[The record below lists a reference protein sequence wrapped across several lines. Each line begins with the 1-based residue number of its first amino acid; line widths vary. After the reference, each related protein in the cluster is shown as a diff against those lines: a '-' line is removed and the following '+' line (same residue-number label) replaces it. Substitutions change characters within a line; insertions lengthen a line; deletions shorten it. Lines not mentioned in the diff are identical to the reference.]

1 MNIYD
6 NSIINKLM
14 TEISDNIEHG
24 ELHIQLFAQR
34 NDTGWQLF
42 ARGLPGMWY
51 LHVTRGAQP
60 FTSDTLVAELRMETG
75 LVKHLYWPVSH
86 DQHESPTQIQREIS
100 ACFIDEARRKARA
113 EREEP
118 APNEQH

>member
-42 ARGLPGMWY
+42 ARGLPGMCY

-86 DQHESPTQIQREIS
+86 DQNPTKIQHEIS
-100 ACFIDEARRKARA
+100 AYFIDAALALRRAK
-113 EREEP
+113 REEP

>member
-1 MNIYD
+1 MHIHDY
-6 NSIINKLM
+6 SIINKLM
-14 TEISDNIEHG
+14 TAIARNVEGGKLD
-24 ELHIQLFAQR
+24 IQLFAQR
-34 NDTGWQLF
+34 NDTGWQLW
-42 ARGLPGMWY
+42 ARNLPGMWY

>member
-1 MNIYD
+1 MHIHDY
-6 NSIINKLM
+6 SIINKLM
-14 TEISDNIEHG
+14 TAIARNVEGGKLN
-24 ELHIQLFAQR
+24 IQLFAQR

-51 LHVTRGAQP
+51 LHVFRGAQP

-75 LVKHLYWPVSH
+75 LVKNLYWPVSH

-118 APNEQH
+118 APSEQH